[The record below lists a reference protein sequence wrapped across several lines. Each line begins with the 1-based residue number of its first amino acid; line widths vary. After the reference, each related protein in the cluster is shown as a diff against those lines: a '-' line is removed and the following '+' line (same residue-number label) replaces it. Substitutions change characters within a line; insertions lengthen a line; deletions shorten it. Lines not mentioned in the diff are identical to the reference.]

1 MAPTQ
6 LDRTMQSRVSR
17 PPWTIATSANA
28 TQNVFIGFAGLVT
41 AVSVWM
47 IWGQGDMFPKQ
58 KPAKEPTGEPTT
70 WSEDELRKYLTDVSV
85 ARMSD
90 PFRNAESQ

>member
-6 LDRTMQSRVSR
+6 LDRTMQSR
-17 PPWTIATSANA
+17 
-28 TQNVFIGFAGLVT
+28 NVFIGFAGLVT

-47 IWGQGDMFPKQ
+47 IWGQGDMFPKK

-70 WSEDELRKYLTDVSV
+70 WSEDELRKYLTERNLAVGKNPTHQELV
-85 ARMSD
+85 AMVIAKKEA
-90 PFRNAESQ
+90 PQ